1 MWGEAS
7 PPSDGSYRYKQS
19 VFMSGLSVAALVVE
33 APVRSG
39 ALITAGMAL
48 DQGRDVFAVPG
59 PIYAENSRGCNR
71 LIRDG
76 AGVAAEPWDIL
87 RDYEAQ
93 FPGKLRGQ
101 TRPAPELLEKQP
113 GQPTEAAQPVL
124 PSLSLKSAGLTDDQI
139 LLLRTLTDRP
149 IQVDDLI
156 ELTELPARRV
166 LSALTM
172 LKDGMG
178 DGFVSAGST
187 GALLSGATLVVKRIR
202 GIRRAALCPQ
212 IPVLGGRAV
221 LCDAGANAECTP
233 EYLLQFAFL
242 GSFYARRVMPAP
254 VVAPVPVPAAP
265 PAPAPIPA
273 PAPAAVEKPKSA
285 AGEVAAATAEV
296 TAQIA
301 HTMASGESDYQFPA
315 ITLLNE
321 NTGSDF
327 TEAGAELRNNA
338 RRLSETLKSFG
349 VEATAG
355 EVVHGPTVTRYEFVL
370 DQGVKLSKITNLA
383 DDIALALGASGV
395 RIAPIPDKISVV
407 GIEVPNKYVSSVLI
421 RDVVESGTF
430 VSHKSSVSFAVGK
443 DIGGHCIVGDIGKLP
458 HVLIAGTTG
467 SGKSVCTNSL
477 IVSLMYKSGPDKVRF
492 IMLWRRVRS

>member
-1 MWGEAS
+1 MSMLKYWVWLSRCEGVGNQTRLALLEHFRTPEDVYYADEGEILLTEGITRQEAEVLKNKDLTEADRILADCDRLDLQLLTLHDAAYPIRLRSIYDPPCLLYIRGRFPAVDELPAIAVVGTRKAS
-7 PPSDGSYRYKQS
+7 PYGIRCAEDLAFGLADGGAVVVTGLARGIDSAAAQGALRAGGIVIGVLGGGVDVIYPRENGWLYDDVAAVGCLIS
-19 VFMSGLSVAALVVE
+19 EYPPGTEPLPGHFPIRNRIMSGLSVAALVVE

-172 LKDGMG
+172 LEIDQY
-178 DGFVSAGST
+178 VT
-187 GALLSGATLVVKRIR
+187 QCSGKRYI
-202 GIRRAALCPQ
+202 
-212 IPVLGGRAV
+212 RAV
-221 LCDAGANAECTP
+221 
-233 EYLLQFAFL
+233 
-242 GSFYARRVMPAP
+242 
-254 VVAPVPVPAAP
+254 
-265 PAPAPIPA
+265 
-273 PAPAAVEKPKSA
+273 
-285 AGEVAAATAEV
+285 
-296 TAQIA
+296 
-301 HTMASGESDYQFPA
+301 
-315 ITLLNE
+315 TLLE
-321 NTGSDF
+321 
-327 TEAGAELRNNA
+327 
-338 RRLSETLKSFG
+338 
-349 VEATAG
+349 
-355 EVVHGPTVTRYEFVL
+355 
-370 DQGVKLSKITNLA
+370 
-383 DDIALALGASGV
+383 
-395 RIAPIPDKISVV
+395 
-407 GIEVPNKYVSSVLI
+407 
-421 RDVVESGTF
+421 
-430 VSHKSSVSFAVGK
+430 
-443 DIGGHCIVGDIGKLP
+443 
-458 HVLIAGTTG
+458 
-467 SGKSVCTNSL
+467 
-477 IVSLMYKSGPDKVRF
+477 
-492 IMLWRRVRS
+492 